1 MLSLSHALVSYRYA
15 RPCQLNDSHEAH
27 FVYNSI
33 IEVMLQMYRQPML
46 HFQMVDF
53 GDRSVGM
60 YQHHNLSIYTSIF
73 ICNTLIGCLLVKTFR
88 SNSDVV

>member
-1 MLSLSHALVSYRYA
+1 MLPQSHAFISYRYA
-15 RPCQLNDSHEAH
+15 RPCRLNDCHEAH

-46 HFQMVDF
+46 LVQIVDF
-53 GDRSVGM
+53 GDWSVGM

-73 ICNTLIGCLLVKTFR
+73 ICCTLIVGLSVNTFR